1 MSTVIF
7 SGDKITE
14 FPADVVTSEDHS
26 LTGTVSS
33 FAMES
38 GVIKSDHVVLNP
50 DEVVISFELSNNEDN
65 GDELGTR
72 AGLLFDTLRAAR
84 KSRSF
89 FDVLTKHRLYENM
102 VISDIQANHSGPFT
116 GRLICAVTFKEFP
129 IVVLAETVV
138 PEGILKSE
146 INKTAS
152 SEVDDGRVDA
162 PEANVSLL
170 KQGLNAIG
178 FG

>member
-33 FAMES
+33 FAMEN
-38 GVIKSDHVVLNP
+38 GVQRSDHAVLNP
-50 DEVVISFELSNNEDN
+50 DEITISFELSNNEDN

-84 KSRSF
+84 KSRDL
-89 FDVLTKHRLYENM
+89 FDVLTKHRLYEQM
-102 VISDIQANHSGPFT
+102 IISDIQANHSGPFT

-129 IVVLAETVV
+129 ETELAETVV

-152 SEVDDGRVDA
+152 SEVDAGRVD
-162 PEANVSLL
+162 PKPVDPSLL
-170 KQGLNAIG
+170 KQIVGG
-178 FG
+178 

>member
-33 FAMES
+33 FAMEN
-38 GVIKSDHVVLNP
+38 GVQRSDHAVLNP
-50 DEVVISFELSNNEDN
+50 DEITISFELSNNEDN

-84 KSRSF
+84 KSRDL
-89 FDVLTKHRLYENM
+89 FDVLTKHRLYEQM
-102 VISDIQANHSGPFT
+102 IISDIQANHSGPFT
-116 GRLICAVTFKEFP
+116 GRLICAVTFIEFP
-129 IVVLAETVV
+129 ETELAETVV
-138 PEGILKSE
+138 PEGVLKSE

-152 SEVDDGRVDA
+152 SQVDAGRVDA
-162 PEANVSLL
+162 PEANTSFL
-170 KQGLNAIG
+170 KQISNN
-178 FG
+178 F